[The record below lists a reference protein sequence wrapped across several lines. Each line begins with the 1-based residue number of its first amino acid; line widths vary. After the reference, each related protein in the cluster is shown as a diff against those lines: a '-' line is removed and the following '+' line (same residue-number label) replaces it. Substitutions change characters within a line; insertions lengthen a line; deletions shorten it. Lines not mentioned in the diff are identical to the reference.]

1 MSEPGPYVAADLRER
16 LVSDPRIGEQDIQVA
31 VVAGRIVISGSVA
44 TEARRE
50 AISEVAVE
58 VVGPDHRNLVTVVR
72 ADGPVVTE
80 HLS

>member
-1 MSEPGPYVAADLRER
+1 MSDPGPYVAADLRER

-31 VVAGRIVISGSVA
+31 VVAGRLVISGSVA
-44 TEARRE
+44 TEARRD

-72 ADGPVVTE
+72 VDGPVVTE
-80 HLS
+80 HLP